1 MAKASV
7 VGTVKTRLVPPLTHR
22 EAAELKTCGL
32 VDIIANITT
41 TAERAPIQ
49 GHAELIGSLGLSAGA
64 IVLPCAAC
72 PVMMPLLLIR
82 RTGSLPCREPQLPR
96 TGLRAEMAPR
106 DFGSRRG

>member
-7 VGTVKTRLVPPLTHR
+7 AGTVKTRLVPPLTHR

-49 GHAELIGSLGLSAGA
+49 GTPSSSEAWDCRPGPLS
-64 IVLPCAAC
+64 C
-72 PVMMPLLLIR
+72 PA
-82 RTGSLPCREPQLPR
+82 Q
-96 TGLRAEMAPR
+96 RAR
-106 DFGSRRG
+106 